1 MTASSETQEIV
12 VVTGASTGIGAAT
25 ARELARRGFHVLA
38 GVRRDRDA
46 DAIRGPGIEPLII
59 DITNPDHIQAL
70 ATRVHGDPQ
79 GRAVRA
85 LVNNAAIQANVPV
98 EAFAIDEWRRLF
110 EVNLFG
116 HDRRYPGT
124 PAGPDPQ
131 QGSRGQHQLRGRQGR
146 HGRLWSLRGT
156 KFALEAVS
164 DSLRREIAPFGVG
177 VVVVEPGAVR
187 TEMPG
192 RAIATAH
199 ELVSAMTPEQ
209 SQRYGALVQAVNA
222 QTVSSTKS
230 GLPADAAAK
239 VIAKAVTAR
248 KPRTRYTVGRDA
260 ALITRLARI
269 LPDRTLD
276 RVLAAALRP
285 HFPKESKSTTTRP
298 PLAGKSVLVTGA
310 ARSIVPRS
318 RSPWRGEAPKAVV
331 H

>member
-1 MTASSETQEIV
+1 MTASTEVRGLV
-12 VVTGASTGIGAAT
+12 VITGASTGIGAAT
-25 ARELARRGFHVLA
+25 ARELAGRGFHVIA

-70 ATRVHGDPQ
+70 VTRVREDPQ
-79 GRAVRA
+79 DRAVRA
-85 LVNNAAIQANVPV
+85 LVNNAGVGVNVPF

-116 HDRRYPGT
+116 HIAVT
-124 PAGPDPQ
+124 QALLPALIRSKGRVVNISSVGGKVAMATYGPYA
-131 QGSRGQHQLRGRQGR
+131 
-146 HGRLWSLRGT
+146 GT

-164 DSLRREIAPFGVG
+164 DSLRREMAPLGVG

-199 ELVSAMTPEQ
+199 ELASAMSPEQ
-209 SQRYGALVQAVNA
+209 SQRYGPLVQAVTA
-222 QTVSSTKS
+222 QTASHTAS
-230 GLPADAAAK
+230 GSGVPADAAAR

-260 ALITRLARI
+260 ALITRLVRF

-276 RVLAAALRP
+276 RILVAGLHP
-285 HFPKESKSTTTRP
+285 HFPKESWE
-298 PLAGKSVLVTGA
+298 PLRDNHSDALGS
-310 ARSIVPRS
+310 
-318 RSPWRGEAPKAVV
+318 
-331 H
+331 

>member
-1 MTASSETQEIV
+1 MAVI
-12 VVTGASTGIGAAT
+12 TGASTGIGAAT

-46 DAIRGPGIEPLII
+46 DAIRAPGIEPLII

-70 ATRVHGDPQ
+70 ATRVYEDPQ
-79 GRAVRA
+79 GRALGA
-85 LVNNAAIQANVPV
+85 LVNNAGIGVNVPV

-116 HDRRYPGT
+116 HVVVT
-124 PAGPDPQ
+124 QALLPALIVSKGRVVNISSVGGKIAMATYGPYA
-131 QGSRGQHQLRGRQGR
+131 
-146 HGRLWSLRGT
+146 GT

-164 DSLRREIAPFGVG
+164 DSLRRELAPTGVQ

-192 RAIATAH
+192 RAIATAN
-199 ELVSAMTPEQ
+199 ELAATMTPEQ
-209 SQRYGALVQAVNA
+209 NERYGALLHAINA
-222 QTVSSTKS
+222 QTAAHTASC
-230 GLPADAAAK
+230 LPADAAAK

-260 ALITRLARI
+260 AMIRLVRC

-276 RVLAAALRP
+276 RILAAALRP
-285 HFPKESKSTTTRP
+285 HFPK
-298 PLAGKSVLVTGA
+298 
-310 ARSIVPRS
+310 
-318 RSPWRGEAPKAVV
+318 
-331 H
+331 